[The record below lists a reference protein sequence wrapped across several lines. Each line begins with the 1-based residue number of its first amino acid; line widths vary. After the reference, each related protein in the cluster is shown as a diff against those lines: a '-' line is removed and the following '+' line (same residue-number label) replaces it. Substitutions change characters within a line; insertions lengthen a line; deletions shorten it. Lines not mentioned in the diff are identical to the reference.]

1 MKLFHHYSV
10 YIVQCSDQSY
20 YAGIT
25 NDIERRLWEHKT
37 GYDKKSFTYKRR
49 PVVLKYL
56 ETFEDVN
63 QAIAWEKQ
71 IKGWSRRKKEAL
83 FVEDWCKIIELAKN
97 RQNQ

>member
-1 MKLFHHYSV
+1 M
-10 YIVQCSDQSY
+10 I
-20 YAGIT
+20 
-25 NDIERRLWEHKT
+25 
-37 GYDKKSFTYKRR
+37 KKVSLIKEDL
-49 PVVLKYL
+49 VLKYL